1 MNNEYKVLYNE
12 VKIPTIGFGTYKLGS
27 DEDTAEKVECALNV
41 GYRQIDTAAFYGNEV
56 GIGNGIKNSNV
67 DRSDI
72 FLVTK
77 LWNDYHGYENTIKA
91 FNESLKKL
99 QVDYI
104 DLYLIHWPNKLN
116 AETWRAFEYLYETGK
131 VKAIGVCNFKIGHLE
146 ELKKTAKIMPM
157 VNQVELHPLTPKND
171 LVNYCNENNIQ
182 VIAWSPIM
190 RGELFTD
197 ELMISLSEKYK
208 KSISQI
214 ILRWHFQRGIIP
226 IPKSSNEE
234 RIKENINIFD
244 FEISKEDMRDINAL
258 SKGKEISVTGVPE
271 NTNYLEF

>member
-1 MNNEYKVLYNE
+1 
-12 VKIPTIGFGTYKLGS
+12 
-27 DEDTAEKVECALNV
+27 
-41 GYRQIDTAAFYGNEV
+41 
-56 GIGNGIKNSNV
+56 
-67 DRSDI
+67 
-72 FLVTK
+72 
-77 LWNDYHGYENTIKA
+77 
-91 FNESLKKL
+91 
-99 QVDYI
+99 
-104 DLYLIHWPNKLN
+104 
-116 AETWRAFEYLYETGK
+116 
-131 VKAIGVCNFKIGHLE
+131 
-146 ELKKTAKIMPM
+146 MPM